1 MQALDDITN
10 PHGTT
15 ATLRRAI
22 ETVIRLFLTA
32 GDSEI
37 SSLLLLR
44 GLVDDRHSEA
54 AQALKSLRV
63 TLPPAEPSGVP
74 ATRRHDVVMAGF
86 SRPASQAQGLG
97 SQAARDAGRPTSTGD
112 VAAAL
117 IESDEGLRTLLGA
130 SPADYRAAL
139 GGVAREE

>member
-1 MQALDDITN
+1 MQTLDDITN
-10 PHGTT
+10 PLGTT
-15 ATLRRAI
+15 ATLKRAT
-22 ETVIRLFLTA
+22 ETVIRLALTA
-32 GDSEI
+32 GDSGI

-44 GLVDDRHSEA
+44 GLVGDRHSEA
-54 AQALKSLRV
+54 AQALEALGV

-74 ATRRHDVVMAGF
+74 PARRRDVAMTGF

-117 IESDEGLRTLLGA
+117 LESDEELRPLLGA
-130 SPADYRAAL
+130 SPADYHAAL